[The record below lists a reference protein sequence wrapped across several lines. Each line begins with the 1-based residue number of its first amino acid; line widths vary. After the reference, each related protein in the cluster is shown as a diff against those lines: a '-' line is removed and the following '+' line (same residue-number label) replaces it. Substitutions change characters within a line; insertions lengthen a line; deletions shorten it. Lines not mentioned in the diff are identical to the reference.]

1 MPPKSAKVVP
11 EVAPV
16 VKEAKHKTKAAAK
29 SETADKKQV
38 KPAPKG
44 KGAKN
49 AKAAAEDKSSVKKRV
64 KRDKDAPKKP
74 MSPFFCYQAVRR
86 PQLKIEQP
94 TLNNTGIIKAMSVEW
109 N

>member
-29 SETADKKQV
+29 SETADKKQD

-44 KGAKN
+44 KK
-49 AKAAAEDKSSVKKRV
+49 
-64 KRDKDAPKKP
+64 
-74 MSPFFCYQAVRR
+74 
-86 PQLKIEQP
+86 
-94 TLNNTGIIKAMSVEW
+94 LNNNLQKEDVVMNSLTLTKLLILEPVSL
-109 N
+109 